1 MEATPATAKPS
12 ASKKASPSPRFAPS
26 SPNVRRF
33 FEEKEEMQNLNDRL
47 AVYIDKVRRL
57 ENENYELTI
66 EVTKWK
72 EKEGSEVSEVKK
84 MFEAELTNARQLLD
98 DIAKEKSR
106 IELENARNSSLAI
119 ELQSK

>member
-1 MEATPATAKPS
+1 
-12 ASKKASPSPRFAPS
+12 
-26 SPNVRRF
+26 
-33 FEEKEEMQNLNDRL
+33 MQNLNDRL

-119 ELQSK
+119 ELESK